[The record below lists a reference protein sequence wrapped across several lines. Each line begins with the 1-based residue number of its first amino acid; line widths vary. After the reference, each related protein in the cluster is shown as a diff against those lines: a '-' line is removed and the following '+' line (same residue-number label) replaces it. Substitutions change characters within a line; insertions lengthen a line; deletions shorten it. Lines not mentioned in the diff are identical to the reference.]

1 MNVLIIGGGQIG
13 TYMANLL
20 VKNKIDI
27 TIVEKDRLTVQRL
40 KERFGEDNVVLGNGS
55 SPTILESAG
64 IDKANVV
71 AAVTGQDEVNLV
83 VSTIAKFEFQAPRVV
98 AKVNNPRNAWLFTIG
113 MGVDAAVNQAD
124 IIGHMVVE
132 EMSMKSLLTLMRLS
146 RGAYS
151 IIQLTVGE
159 QAPVIGKAVKE
170 IKIPGDA
177 LMIAI
182 YRGDSMIVPH
192 GATILFPGDKILFF
206 SNEKDH
212 LQLNSLF
219 GVPTL

>member
-13 TYMANLL
+13 TYMADLL

-27 TIVEKDRLTVQRL
+27 TIVEKDRSVAQKL
-40 KERFGEDNVVLGNGS
+40 KERFGDDNVILGNGS

-132 EMSMKSLLTLMRLS
+132 EMSMKSLMTLMRLS

-159 QAPVIGKAVKE
+159 TAPVIGKAVKE